1 MYLETSPVYNAI
13 HSSYFGNFNGCHNSS
28 THKISEYIIENM
40 LSKSELRYMLAL
52 QRVPNLGD
60 TSAKKILHH
69 VGSAEGIFKEKSS
82 TLLKIDGIGANK
94 IKDLQAPHLLTEA
107 EAEIRFMEENDIS
120 YSYFKDNNYPEKLKH
135 CLDGPILF
143 FHAGNI
149 DLVNKKIISIVGTRK
164 ITTYGNVFCEKL
176 IEELAPINPVIVSGF
191 AYGIDICAHKAAI
204 SNGLQNIACLAHG
217 LNQIYPKVHKKYMTQ
232 VEENGGF
239 ISEFWSTDRFNRNN
253 FLKRNRIIAGM
264 SEATIVIE
272 SAEKGGSL
280 VTADLANSYNREVFA
295 VPGRTTDSQSVGCN
309 NLIKTNQA
317 RVVTSAADVIYMLGW
332 ELEEKQKKATQIPL
346 FVVLSPE
353 EETIVAFLKD
363 KDKELLDVIAI
374 NCNMPTYKIANL
386 LLQLEMKGMIRPLP
400 GKLFQLA

>member
-1 MYLETSPVYNAI
+1 
-13 HSSYFGNFNGCHNSS
+13 
-28 THKISEYIIENM
+28 M
-40 LSKSELRYMLAL
+40 LSKTELQYTLAL

-60 TSAKKILHH
+60 TSAKKLLHH
-69 VGSAEGIFKEKSS
+69 IGSAENIFKEKP
-82 TLLKIDGIGANK
+82 TNLLKIDGIGGYK

-107 EAEIRFMEENDIS
+107 EAEIRFIEENNIN
-120 YSYFKDNNYPEKLKH
+120 YSYFKDKTYPEKLKH

-149 DLVNKKIISIVGTRK
+149 DLVNKKILSIVGTRK
-164 ITTYGNVFCEKL
+164 ITTYGNVFCERL

-191 AYGIDICAHKAAI
+191 AYGVDICVHKAAI
-204 SNGLQNIACLAHG
+204 ANGLQNIACLAHG
-217 LNQIYPKVHKKYMTQ
+217 LNQIYPKVHKKYMAQ

-239 ISEFWSTDRFNRNN
+239 ISEFWSTDSFDRSN

-280 VTADLANSYNREVFA
+280 VTADIANSYNREVFA
-295 VPGRTTDSQSVGCN
+295 VPGRATDSQSVGCN
-309 NLIKTNQA
+309 NLLKTNQA
-317 RVVTSAADVIYMLGW
+317 RVVTSAADIIYMLGW
-332 ELEEKQKKATQIPL
+332 ELKETQKKATQIPL
-346 FVVLSPE
+346 FIDLNPE
-353 EETIVAFLKD
+353 EERIIAFLKN

-374 NCNMPTYKIANL
+374 NCKMPTYKIANL
-386 LLQLEMKGMIRPLP
+386 LLQLEMKGVIRPLP